1 MPSSSSRRTTAGISR
16 SSLTGAVTVVLLTS
30 GSARV
35 IAATT
40 AVTACTSAGRLG
52 RTARVSAPV
61 RALSSS
67 GVPVAM
73 TVPWSMTA
81 ISLASWSASSRYWVV
96 SSTVTPVAV
105 RPRTMSH
112 ISLRLRGSS
121 PVVGS
126 SR

>member
-1 MPSSSSRRTTAGISR
+1 
-16 SSLTGAVTVVLLTS
+16 VVPLIS
-30 GSARV
+30 GSVRV
-35 IAATT
+35 NPATT
-40 AVTACTSAGRLG
+40 ARTAGRSAESDG

-67 GVPVAM
+67 GVPVAI
-73 TVPWSMTA
+73 TEPWSMTA
-81 ISLASWSASSRYWVV
+81 ISLASRSASSRYWVV
-96 SSTVTPVAV
+96 SRTVTPVAV
-105 RPRTMSH
+105 RPRTTSH

>member
-1 MPSSSSRRTTAGISR
+1 
-16 SSLTGAVTVVLLTS
+16 
-30 GSARV
+30 V

-40 AVTACTSAGRLG
+40 AVTAGTSAGRLG

-61 RALSSS
+61 RALSSA
-67 GVPVAM
+67 GVPVAI